1 MKNKNVLIAV
11 IGGIVACLVCAGIIF
26 LYPKSENNLKGNQTQ
41 AGYEEEIILGDDCSS
56 CMSQCQ
62 GTESYCAGIC
72 ADDCS
77 SPSTP
82 TPTATA
88 TATTTPSCGA
98 NQHWSTT
105 ENKCVCD
112 TGYTMNGMG
121 TCSKNSTP
129 TPTATTVTCN
139 PGQYYSGGSC
149 KNCSDLSTGVYS
161 LSPAG
166 STSSSQ
172 CYALLSATQ
181 EVVSAGAAPSSCA
194 SGYVQEASRVNY
206 GSVARCTN
214 CTIQGKVPNTSNR
227 TCVVPATTTP
237 TANAS
242 TCASCMA
249 QCQGTDE
256 YCAGICADDCPT
268 TTPTA
273 TATTT
278 PTPTATAQSC
288 SSSPCCVN
296 GVTTNVDSVCRDAAI
311 PKTCGACPT
320 TNPTPTAT
328 ATATTR
334 PSITCLNPAYTGSE
348 IPIAT
353 CTNGT
358 LSNARQTNVGSY
370 TVTCT
375 GTGGTDA
382 KSCSILER
390 CEDYDGVANC
400 PNRCY
405 TWGDGECHT
414 NPKPT
419 TSPTA
424 SASPVTDWTKIE
436 GPCCVTTNG
445 VSSTIEATY
454 GCQQAVA
461 AHQTVTE
468 GRCPVPAIQKVT
480 RVSASYSGTLYL
492 TPEDLNGA
500 GYKQVVYVAYDQ
512 SGNVIPGNKL
522 TWSVNGG
529 NGVVVTSSSNAG
541 GFSVTY
547 RGIECDKPSQTVYVR
562 ASGSGDITGS
572 ATSPSITIA
581 ADSMRYKKWT
591 QSNYNK
597 KNTNNYPLLS
607 EAYAT
612 NSCYAVS
619 GYDEATQKYAYIH
632 NRCCGSSTPTSVT
645 YDYCCAKTDG
655 SDFSWRS
662 GQSNRSCPSGY
673 TLDETK
679 NANTCKTVRIPACY
693 TDSDNGFHWTD
704 DPEASW
710 IKVAGITSETDC
722 KKDETP
728 ACYKDTNGEYK
739 WGLYAKSDGYT
750 LITAVDTEE
759 KCNNQGACYKNNFND
774 YTWDT
779 EAPKECISKNSCWV
793 PKTDPTVGSTCKYTS
808 QNACEN
814 VEGYKVVEGVTKPEN
829 CVSPENPACY
839 VHGQEFVWG
848 KYNNVKGYIK
858 LDDILAEE
866 YCKVPTEE
874 ACYKDPDGNYVWGEF
889 SNTTGYKLVPS
900 VTSLNQC
907 NNDVPTPS
915 TGLDVSKVV
924 YVFMAILMA
933 FGIGFIYYSSIM
945 KKQNQ

>member
-41 AGYEEEIILGDDCSS
+41 TGYEEEIILGDTGYCSPQS
-56 CMSQCQ
+56 AVPSSVCSGLSQSACDANSACYWVD
-62 GTESYCAGIC
+62 TT
-72 ADDCS
+72 
-77 SPSTP
+77 PS
-82 TPTATA
+82 ATA
-88 TATTTPSCGA
+88 TATTTPTASTSSGTSCSSSPCCINGTTSYVESVCRDAAIPKTCGA
-98 NQHWSTT
+98 CPTTSPTATPSTT
-105 ENKCVCD
+105 CIQLSDNAKRCTSVTVSGTTC
-112 TGYTMNGMG
+112 TGNNYPDWASCRSHI
-121 TCSKNSTP
+121 TCGSNEYINSTSCQACTTGTHP
-129 TPTATTVTCN
+129 KSANCVGLQTTCCEADATPTAT
-139 PGQYYSGGSC
+139 
-149 KNCSDLSTGVYS
+149 
-161 LSPAG
+161 
-166 STSSSQ
+166 
-172 CYALLSATQ
+172 
-181 EVVSAGAAPSSCA
+181 
-194 SGYVQEASRVNY
+194 
-206 GSVARCTN
+206 
-214 CTIQGKVPNTSNR
+214 
-227 TCVVPATTTP
+227 
-237 TANAS
+237 
-242 TCASCMA
+242 
-249 QCQGTDE
+249 
-256 YCAGICADDCPT
+256 
-268 TTPTA
+268 
-273 TATTT
+273 TTT

-320 TNPTPTAT
+320 TSPTATATTTPTPTATANASTCASCMAQCQGTDEYCAGICADDCPTSTPTAT
-328 ATATTR
+328 ATAT
-334 PSITCLNPAYTGSE
+334 PTCES
-348 IPIAT
+348 
-353 CTNGT
+353 
-358 LSNARQTNVGSY
+358 
-370 TVTCT
+370 
-375 GTGGTDA
+375 
-382 KSCSILER
+382 
-390 CEDYDGVANC
+390 YDGVANC
-400 PNRCY
+400 PSWCY

-419 TSPTA
+419 TNP

-480 RVSASYSGTLYL
+480 RVSASYSGTIYL

-581 ADSMRYKKWT
+581 ADSIRYKKWT

-632 NRCCGSSTPTSVT
+632 NRCCGSSTPSSVT

-673 TLDETK
+673 TIDETK

-704 DPEASW
+704 DPEPSW